1 MQGTDLLTIEK
12 NKTNYLNKD
21 RSVNIRE
28 YMDKQQKLEESGL
41 ENIDIVDK
49 AKSLGKDDFL
59 KLLVTQLSHQ
69 DPTQPVQDQQFIAQM
84 AQFSSLEQMQNIS
97 TSVTNMADRQAF
109 GLVGKFVMG
118 IDAETGEMQSG
129 LAEAVLYDESNKP
142 FVRVNGRAVAVKD
155 VKVIGDANL
164 LNPNRSENIPA
175 NTAVPSVNKA
185 TSAEFSAAGAAENAK
200 EISDMHSDASKS
212 EVQEIKPGR
221 IENGELKHDADDSS
235 EKSNSEK
242 SKMNDSEINK
252 KDQEVKRS
260 AQEPVSYYDDI
271 FDSVSE
277 KFSMSI

>member
-1 MQGTDLLTIEK
+1 MQGTDLLSIEK

-69 DPTQPVQDQQFIAQM
+69 DPTKPVQDQQFIAQM

-109 GLVGKFVMG
+109 GLVGKFIMG

-142 FVRVNGRAVAVKD
+142 FVRVNGKAVAVKD
-155 VKVIGDANL
+155 VKVIGDAGL
-164 LNPNRSENIPA
+164 LNPNRTENTPA
-175 NTAVPSVNKA
+175 NAAVPAAN
-185 TSAEFSAAGAAENAK
+185 TGTPAESSAAVSAENAK
-200 EISDMHSDASKS
+200 NNSAIHSEDSNSDIHEI
-212 EVQEIKPGR
+212 QPGR
-221 IENGELKHDADDSS
+221 IKSEDLKHDANDFTG
-235 EKSNSEK
+235 ESNSEK
-242 SKMNDSEINK
+242 SEMKNSDIK
-252 KDQEVKRS
+252 TKDKEVKPS
-260 AQEPVSYYDDI
+260 DQEPVSYYDGI
-271 FDSVSE
+271 FDSISE